1 MREIRKESK
10 VCCVS
15 WSDQA
20 AGKCFER
27 SRNPGG
33 GGGGG
38 KGTPVLSGGGGAS
51 EWGQKFKLKK
61 TLKKTACRI
70 SKP

>member
-1 MREIRKESK
+1 MFHGVTRQPGNVFKE
-10 VCCVS
+10 V
-15 WSDQA
+15 
-20 AGKCFER
+20 ET
-27 SRNPGG
+27 G

-38 KGTPVLSGGGGAS
+38 KGTPVLSGGGGGGGAS